1 MSILFLADHIR
12 VWNPSNTPGRLFK
25 GQTEVV
31 AEALGLTS
39 GLGELIED
47 EIVIDLPVLEE
58 FLRKL
63 VEQYDHRGHFI
74 VMSLIAGV
82 LGTSYVMVER
92 AGGRVP
98 EIDPQRVPGW
108 DDLHAQFS
116 RSMPA

>member
-1 MSILFLADHIR
+1 MSILFLADHTR
-12 VWNPSNTPGRLFK
+12 VWNPSNAPGRLFK
-25 GQTEVV
+25 DQ
-31 AEALGLTS
+31 AEAVAKALGTTS

-47 EIVIDLPVLEE
+47 EIVIDLPVFEE

-63 VEQYDHRGHFI
+63 VEQYDHRSHFI

-92 AGGRVP
+92 AGGQVP

-108 DDLHAQFS
+108 EDLHFQFA
-116 RSMPA
+116 RSMPR

>member
-1 MSILFLADHIR
+1 MSILFRTDHTR

-25 GQTEVV
+25 DQAEAV
-31 AEALGLTS
+31 ADALGLSS

-47 EIVIDLPVLEE
+47 EIVIDLPVFEE

-74 VMSLIAGV
+74 IMSLTAGV

-92 AGGRVP
+92 AGGHVP
-98 EIDPQRVPGW
+98 EVDPERVPGW
-108 DDLHAQFS
+108 DDLHFQFS